1 MEELMNSL
9 LLPVRIF
16 QALSISG
23 RIGLLMSLFWL
34 AMAVFGNQLAP
45 HNIDDIGG
53 GPMLG
58 GMTADNLLGTDYL
71 GRDMLS
77 RILYGAKFSIGLALT
92 AALGAS
98 LIGTLL
104 ALLAA
109 VAGRWLEE
117 LLGRINDAMLVLP
130 GKVLSLMIVA
140 VFGSSLPM
148 LILTATFTY
157 WPGAF
162 RIAFAM
168 ASSLRNMDYVR
179 ASRLRGE
186 SRWYIAIHDILPNM
200 LHPMLTDFGLRFVYI
215 VLLLSGL
222 SFLGLGVQ
230 PPYADWGTLVRENLQ
245 GLFNGSPA
253 VLMPAVAI
261 ASLTIGANLFI
272 DSLQQMR
279 PLTLAKEGA

>member
-1 MEELMNSL
+1 MNTL
-9 LLPVRIF
+9 LLPVRFF
-16 QALSISG
+16 QSLSWSG
-23 RIGLLMSLFWL
+23 RLGLLMSLFWL
-34 AMAVFGNQLAP
+34 LMAAFGTQLAP

-53 GPMLG
+53 GPLMG
-58 GMTADNLLGTDYL
+58 GLTPDNLLGTDYL

-77 RILYGAKFSIGLALT
+77 RILYGAKFSIGLALS
-92 AALGAS
+92 AALLAS

-117 LLGRINDAMLVLP
+117 LLGRVNDALLVLP

-148 LILTATFTY
+148 LILTAVFTY

-168 ASSLRNMDYVR
+168 ASTLRSMDYVR

-200 LHPMLTDFGLRFVYI
+200 VHPMLTDFGLRFVYI

-230 PPYADWGTLVRENLQ
+230 PPYADWGTLVRDKIQ
-245 GLFNGSPA
+245 GLLAGAPA
-253 VLMPAVAI
+253 VLMPALAI

-272 DSLQQMR
+272 ASLQAMR
-279 PLTLAKEGA
+279 PMPLAKEGA

>member
-1 MEELMNSL
+1 MSRL
-9 LLPVRIF
+9 LLPWRF
-16 QALSISG
+16 LQSLSISG
-23 RIGLLMSLFWL
+23 RVGLLLSLFWVL
-34 AMAVFGNQLAP
+34 MALFGTQLAP
-45 HNIDDIGG
+45 HSVDDIGG

-58 GMTADNLLGTDYL
+58 GMTADNWLGTDYL
-71 GRDMLS
+71 GRDIFS

-117 LLGRINDAMLVLP
+117 LLGRVNDALLVLP
-130 GKVLSLMIVA
+130 GKVLALMIVA

-148 LILTATFTY
+148 LILTAIFTY

-200 LHPMLTDFGLRFVYI
+200 VHPMLTDFGLRFVYI

-230 PPYADWGTLVRENLQ
+230 PPYADWGTLVRENIQ
-245 GLFNGSPA
+245 GLFEGSPA
-253 VLMPAVAI
+253 VLMPALAI

-272 DSLQQMR
+272 DSLQSMR
-279 PLTLAKEGA
+279 PLILAKEGA

>member
-1 MEELMNSL
+1 MNSL
-9 LLPVRIF
+9 LLPWRFF
-16 QALSISG
+16 QSLTISG
-23 RIGLLMSLFWL
+23 RFGLLISLFWVL
-34 AMAVFGNQLAP
+34 MAIFGTQLAP
-45 HNIDDIGG
+45 HSVEDIGG

-58 GMTADNLLGTDYL
+58 GITADNWLGTDYL
-71 GRDMLS
+71 GRDILS

-109 VAGRWLEE
+109 VTGRWLEE
-117 LLGRINDAMLVLP
+117 VLGRVNDALLVLP

-148 LILTATFTY
+148 LILTAVFTY

-179 ASRLRGE
+179 ASKLRGE
-186 SRWYIAIHDILPNM
+186 SRWYIAVHDILPNM
-200 LHPMLTDFGLRFVYI
+200 VHPMLTDFGLRFVYI

-230 PPYADWGTLVRENLQ
+230 PPYADWGTLVRENIQ
-245 GLFNGSPA
+245 GLFDGSPA

-272 DSLQQMR
+272 DSLQAMR
-279 PLTLAKEGA
+279 PLTLAREGV

>member
-1 MEELMNSL
+1 MNSL
-9 LLPVRIF
+9 LLPWRSFSRCQIRP
-16 QALSISG
+16 A
-23 RIGLLMSLFWL
+23 GLVNFLFWL
-34 AMAVFGNQLAP
+34 LMALFGTQLAP
-45 HNIDDIGG
+45 HSIDDIGG
-53 GPMLG
+53 GPLMG
-58 GMTADNLLGTDYL
+58 GFTGDNVLGTDYL

-92 AALGAS
+92 AAVLAS

-117 LLGRINDAMLVLP
+117 ILGRVNDALLVLP

-148 LILTATFTY
+148 LILTAVFTY

-168 ASSLRNMDYVR
+168 ASSLRSMDYVR

-186 SRWYIAIHDILPNM
+186 SRWYVAIHDILPNM
-200 LHPMLTDFGLRFVYI
+200 VHPMLTDFGLRFVYI

-230 PPYADWGTLVRENLQ
+230 PPYADWGTLVRENIQ
-245 GLFNGSPA
+245 GLFDGSPA
-253 VLMPAVAI
+253 VLMPALAI

-272 DSLQQMR
+272 DSLQAMR
-279 PLTLAKEGA
+279 PMTLAKEGA

>member
-1 MEELMNSL
+1 MNSL
-9 LLPVRIF
+9 LLPWRFF
-16 QALSISG
+16 QSLPNSG
-23 RIGLLMSLFWL
+23 RLGLSMSLFWL
-34 AMAVFGNQLAP
+34 LMAIFGNQLAP

-53 GPMLG
+53 GPLMG
-58 GMTADNLLGTDYL
+58 GFTGDNMLGTDYL
-71 GRDMLS
+71 GRDMMS
-77 RILYGAKFSIGLALT
+77 RILYGAKFSIGLALS
-92 AALGAS
+92 AALLAS

-117 LLGRINDAMLVLP
+117 ILGRVNDALLVLP

-148 LILTATFTY
+148 LILTAVFTY

-162 RIAFAM
+162 RIAFSM
-168 ASSLRNMDYVR
+168 ASSLRSMDYVR

-186 SRWYIAIHDILPNM
+186 SRWYVAIHDILPNM
-200 LHPMLTDFGLRFVYI
+200 VHPMVTDFGLRFVYI

-230 PPYADWGTLVRENLQ
+230 PPYADWGTLVRENIQ
-245 GLFNGSPA
+245 GLFDGSPA
-253 VLMPAVAI
+253 VLMPALAI

-272 DSLQQMR
+272 DSLQAMR
-279 PLTLAKEGA
+279 PMALAKEGA

>member
-1 MEELMNSL
+1 MNTL
-9 LLPVRIF
+9 LLPVRLF
-16 QALSISG
+16 QSLSLSG
-23 RIGLLMSLFWL
+23 RIGLLISLFWL
-34 AMAVFGNQLAP
+34 LMALFGHQLAP
-45 HNIDDIGG
+45 HNVEDIGG

-58 GMTADNLLGTDYL
+58 GMTSANLLGTDYL
-71 GRDMLS
+71 GRDILS

-92 AALGAS
+92 AALCAS
-98 LIGTLL
+98 IVGTLL

-117 LLGRINDAMLVLP
+117 VLGRVNDALLVLP

-148 LILTATFTY
+148 LILTAIFTY

-186 SRWYIAIHDILPNM
+186 SRWYVAIHDILPNM
-200 LHPMLTDFGLRFVYI
+200 VHPMLTDFGLRFVYI

-230 PPYADWGTLVRENLQ
+230 PPYADWGTLVRENIQ

-261 ASLTIGANLFI
+261 ASLTIGANLLI

>member
-1 MEELMNSL
+1 MSRL
-9 LLPVRIF
+9 LLPWRF
-16 QALSISG
+16 LQSLSISG
-23 RIGLLMSLFWL
+23 RVGLLLSLFWVL
-34 AMAVFGNQLAP
+34 MVLFGTQLAP
-45 HNIDDIGG
+45 HSVDDIGG

-58 GMTADNLLGTDYL
+58 GMTADNWLGTDYL
-71 GRDMLS
+71 GRDIFS

-117 LLGRINDAMLVLP
+117 LLGRVNDALLVLP
-130 GKVLSLMIVA
+130 GKVLALMIVA

-148 LILTATFTY
+148 LILTAIFTY

-200 LHPMLTDFGLRFVYI
+200 VHPMLTDFGLRFVYI

-230 PPYADWGTLVRENLQ
+230 PPYADWGTLVRENIQ
-245 GLFNGSPA
+245 GLFEGSPA
-253 VLMPAVAI
+253 VLMPALAI

-272 DSLQQMR
+272 DSLQSMR
-279 PLTLAKEGA
+279 PLILAKEGA

>member
-1 MEELMNSL
+1 MKSL
-9 LLPVRIF
+9 LLPWRF
-16 QALSISG
+16 LQSLTISG
-23 RIGLLMSLFWL
+23 RIGLIISLFWVL
-34 AMAVFGNQLAP
+34 MAIFGNQLAP
-45 HNIDDIGG
+45 HSVEDIGG

-58 GMTADNLLGTDYL
+58 GMTAENWLGTDYL
-71 GRDMLS
+71 GRDILS

-117 LLGRINDAMLVLP
+117 MLGRINDALLVLP

-148 LILTATFTY
+148 LILTAIFTY

-179 ASRLRGE
+179 ASTLRGE
-186 SRWYIAIHDILPNM
+186 SRWYVALHDILPNM
-200 LHPMLTDFGLRFVYI
+200 VHPMLTDFGLRFVYI

-230 PPYADWGTLVRENLQ
+230 PPYADWGTLVRENMQ
-245 GLFNGSPA
+245 GLFDGSPA

-272 DSLQQMR
+272 DSLQSIR
-279 PLTLAKEGA
+279 PLTLTKEGA

>member
-1 MEELMNSL
+1 MNSL
-9 LLPVRIF
+9 LLPVRLF
-16 QALSISG
+16 QALSLSG
-23 RIGLLMSLFWL
+23 RIGLLISLFWL
-34 AMAVFGNQLAP
+34 LMALFGNQLAP
-45 HNIDDIGG
+45 HNVEDIGG

-58 GMTADNLLGTDYL
+58 SMTSANLLGTDYL
-71 GRDMLS
+71 GRDILS
-77 RILYGAKFSIGLALT
+77 RILYGAKFSIGLALS
-92 AALGAS
+92 AALCAS
-98 LIGTLL
+98 IIGTLL

-117 LLGRINDAMLVLP
+117 VLGRVNDALLVLP

-148 LILTATFTY
+148 LILTAIFTY

-186 SRWYIAIHDILPNM
+186 SRWYVAIHDILPNM
-200 LHPMLTDFGLRFVYI
+200 VHPMLTDFGLRFVYI

-279 PLTLAKEGA
+279 PLTLAKEGV

>member
-1 MEELMNSL
+1 MNSL
-9 LLPVRIF
+9 LLPVRLF
-16 QALSISG
+16 QALSLSG
-23 RIGLLMSLFWL
+23 RIGLLISLFWL
-34 AMAVFGNQLAP
+34 CMALFGTQLAP
-45 HNIDDIGG
+45 HSVEDIGG

-58 GMTADNLLGTDYL
+58 GMTDANLLGTDYL
-71 GRDMLS
+71 GRDILS

-92 AALGAS
+92 AALCAS
-98 LIGTLL
+98 IIGTLL

-117 LLGRINDAMLVLP
+117 LLGRINDALLVLP

-148 LILTATFTY
+148 LILTAIFTY

-186 SRWYIAIHDILPNM
+186 SRWYVAIHDILPNM
-200 LHPMLTDFGLRFVYI
+200 VHPMLTDFGLRFVYI

-230 PPYADWGTLVRENLQ
+230 PPYADWGTLVRENIQ

-279 PLTLAKEGA
+279 PLTLVKEGA

>member
-1 MEELMNSL
+1 MNTL
-9 LLPVRIF
+9 LLPVRLF
-16 QALSISG
+16 QSLSVSG
-23 RIGLLMSLFWL
+23 RIGLLISLFWL
-34 AMAVFGNQLAP
+34 CMALFGTQLAP
-45 HNIDDIGG
+45 HSVEDIGG

-58 GMTADNLLGTDYL
+58 GMTSANLLGTDYL
-71 GRDMLS
+71 GRDILS

-92 AALGAS
+92 AALCAS
-98 LIGTLL
+98 IIGTLL

-117 LLGRINDAMLVLP
+117 VLGRVNDALLVLP

-148 LILTATFTY
+148 LILTAIFTY

-186 SRWYIAIHDILPNM
+186 SRWYVAIHDILPNM
-200 LHPMLTDFGLRFVYI
+200 VHPMLTDFGLRFVYI

-279 PLTLAKEGA
+279 PLTLAKEGV

>member
-1 MEELMNSL
+1 MNSL
-9 LLPVRIF
+9 LLPVRLF
-16 QALSISG
+16 QALSLSG
-23 RIGLLMSLFWL
+23 RIGLLISLFWL
-34 AMAVFGNQLAP
+34 CMALFGTQLAP
-45 HNIDDIGG
+45 HSVEDIGG

-58 GMTADNLLGTDYL
+58 GMTDANLLGTDYL
-71 GRDMLS
+71 GRDILS

-92 AALGAS
+92 AALCAS
-98 LIGTLL
+98 IIGTLL

-117 LLGRINDAMLVLP
+117 LLGRINDALLVLP

-148 LILTATFTY
+148 LILTAILTY

-186 SRWYIAIHDILPNM
+186 SRWYVAIHDILPNM
-200 LHPMLTDFGLRFVYI
+200 VHPMLTDFGLRFVYV
-215 VLLLSGL
+215 VLTLSGL

-279 PLTLAKEGA
+279 PLTLAKEGV

>member
-1 MEELMNSL
+1 MNSL
-9 LLPVRIF
+9 LLPVRLF
-16 QALSISG
+16 QALSLSG
-23 RIGLLMSLFWL
+23 RIGLLISLFWL
-34 AMAVFGNQLAP
+34 LMALFGTQLAP
-45 HNIDDIGG
+45 HSVEDIGG

-58 GMTADNLLGTDYL
+58 GMTSANMLGTDYL
-71 GRDMLS
+71 GRDILS

-92 AALGAS
+92 AALCAS
-98 LIGTLL
+98 IIGTLL

-117 LLGRINDAMLVLP
+117 LLGRVNDALLVLP

-148 LILTATFTY
+148 LILTAIFTY

-186 SRWYIAIHDILPNM
+186 SRWYVAIHDILPNM
-200 LHPMLTDFGLRFVYI
+200 VHPMLTDFGLRFVYI

>member
-1 MEELMNSL
+1 
-9 LLPVRIF
+9 VRLF
-16 QALSISG
+16 QALSLSG
-23 RIGLLMSLFWL
+23 RIGLLISLFWL
-34 AMAVFGNQLAP
+34 LMALFGTQLAP
-45 HNIDDIGG
+45 HSVEDIGG

-58 GMTADNLLGTDYL
+58 GMTSANMLGTDYL
-71 GRDMLS
+71 GRDILS

-92 AALGAS
+92 AALCAS
-98 LIGTLL
+98 IIGTLL

-117 LLGRINDAMLVLP
+117 LLGRVNDALLVLP

-148 LILTATFTY
+148 LILTAIFTY

-186 SRWYIAIHDILPNM
+186 SRWYVAIHDILPNM
-200 LHPMLTDFGLRFVYI
+200 VHPMLTDFGLRFVYI

-279 PLTLAKEGA
+279 PLTLAKEGV

>member
-1 MEELMNSL
+1 MSRL
-9 LLPVRIF
+9 LLPWRF
-16 QALSISG
+16 LQSLSISG
-23 RIGLLMSLFWL
+23 RVGLLPSLFWVL
-34 AMAVFGNQLAP
+34 MVLFGTQLAP
-45 HNIDDIGG
+45 HSVDDIGG

-58 GMTADNLLGTDYL
+58 GMTADNWLGTDYL
-71 GRDMLS
+71 GRDIFS

-117 LLGRINDAMLVLP
+117 LLGRVNDALLVLP
-130 GKVLSLMIVA
+130 GKVLALMIVA

-148 LILTATFTY
+148 LILTAIFTY

-200 LHPMLTDFGLRFVYI
+200 VHPMLTDFGLRFVYI

-230 PPYADWGTLVRENLQ
+230 PPYADWGTLVRENIQ
-245 GLFNGSPA
+245 GLFEGSPA
-253 VLMPAVAI
+253 VLMPALAI

-272 DSLQQMR
+272 DSLQSMR
-279 PLTLAKEGA
+279 PLILAKEGA

>member
-1 MEELMNSL
+1 MNLLTLPWRFFLSL
-9 LLPVRIF
+9 T
-16 QALSISG
+16 ASG
-23 RIGLLMSLFWL
+23 RAGLLITLIWIAL
-34 AMAVFGNQLAP
+34 AIFGTALAP
-45 HNIDDIGG
+45 YKLEDIGV

-58 GMTADNLLGTDYL
+58 GFSKEFWLGTDYL
-71 GRDMLS
+71 GRDMVS
-77 RILYGAKFSIGLALT
+77 RILYGARYSIGLALG
-92 AALGAS
+92 AALLAS
-98 LIGTLL
+98 LTGTLL

-117 LLGRINDAMLVLP
+117 ILGRINDAMLVLP
-130 GKVLSLMIVA
+130 GKILALMIVA

-148 LILTATFTY
+148 LIVTAVFTY

-162 RIAFAM
+162 RIAWAM
-168 ASSLRNMDYVR
+168 ASSLRSMDYVR

-186 SRWYIAIHDILPNM
+186 SRFYIAVHDILPNM

-245 GLFNGSPA
+245 GLFDGSPA
-253 VLMPAVAI
+253 VLVPALAI

-272 DSLQQMR
+272 DSLQAMR
-279 PLTLAKEGA
+279 PLAPAKGVA

>member
-1 MEELMNSL
+1 MNSL
-9 LLPVRIF
+9 LLPVRLF
-16 QALSISG
+16 QALSLSG
-23 RIGLLMSLFWL
+23 RIGLLISLFWL
-34 AMAVFGNQLAP
+34 LMALFGTQLAP
-45 HNIDDIGG
+45 HSVEDIGG

-58 GMTADNLLGTDYL
+58 GMTSANMLGTDYL
-71 GRDMLS
+71 GRDILS

-92 AALGAS
+92 AALCAS
-98 LIGTLL
+98 IIGTLL

-117 LLGRINDAMLVLP
+117 LLGRVNDALLVLP

-148 LILTATFTY
+148 LILTAIFTY

-186 SRWYIAIHDILPNM
+186 SRWYVAIHDILPNM
-200 LHPMLTDFGLRFVYI
+200 VHPMLTDFGLRFVYI

-279 PLTLAKEGA
+279 PLTLAKEGV

>member
-1 MEELMNSL
+1 MNSL
-9 LLPVRIF
+9 LLPWRFF
-16 QALSISG
+16 QSLTISG
-23 RIGLLMSLFWL
+23 RFGLLISLFWVL
-34 AMAVFGNQLAP
+34 MAIFGTQLAP
-45 HNIDDIGG
+45 HSVDDIGG

-58 GMTADNLLGTDYL
+58 GMTADNWLGTDYL
-71 GRDMLS
+71 GRDILS

-109 VAGRWLEE
+109 VTGRWLEE
-117 LLGRINDAMLVLP
+117 VLGRVNDALLVLP

-148 LILTATFTY
+148 LILTAIFTY

-179 ASRLRGE
+179 ASKLRGE
-186 SRWYIAIHDILPNM
+186 SRWYVAIHDILPNM
-200 LHPMLTDFGLRFVYI
+200 VHPMLTDFGLRFVYI

-230 PPYADWGTLVRENLQ
+230 PPYADWGTLVRENIQ
-245 GLFNGSPA
+245 GLFDGSPA

-272 DSLQQMR
+272 DSLQAMR

>member
-9 LLPVRIF
+9 LLPWRFF
-16 QALSISG
+16 QSLSISG
-23 RIGLLMSLFWL
+23 RFGLLISLFWVL
-34 AMAVFGNQLAP
+34 MALFGTQLAP
-45 HNIDDIGG
+45 HSVEDIGG

-58 GMTADNLLGTDYL
+58 GFTADNWLGTDYL
-71 GRDMLS
+71 GRDILS
-77 RILYGAKFSIGLALT
+77 RILYGAKFSIGLALS
-92 AALGAS
+92 AAIGAS

-109 VAGRWLEE
+109 VTGRWLEE
-117 LLGRINDAMLVLP
+117 LLGRVNDALLVLP

-148 LILTATFTY
+148 LILTAIFTY

-179 ASRLRGE
+179 ASKLRGE

-200 LHPMLTDFGLRFVYI
+200 VHPMLTDFGLRFVYI

-230 PPYADWGTLVRENLQ
+230 PPYADWGTLVRENIQ
-245 GLFNGSPA
+245 GLFDGSPA

-272 DSLQQMR
+272 DSLQAMR
-279 PLTLAKEGA
+279 PLSLVKEGA

>member
-1 MEELMNSL
+1 M
-9 LLPVRIF
+9 
-16 QALSISG
+16 
-23 RIGLLMSLFWL
+23 MSLFWL
-34 AMAVFGNQLAP
+34 LMAVFGTPLAP
-45 HNIDDIGG
+45 HSIDDIGG
-53 GPMLG
+53 GPLMG
-58 GMTADNLLGTDYL
+58 GLTADNLLGTDYL

-77 RILYGAKFSIGLALT
+77 RILYGAKFSIGLALS
-92 AALGAS
+92 AALLAS

-109 VAGRWLEE
+109 VTGRWLEE
-117 LLGRINDAMLVLP
+117 LLGRVNDALLVLP

-148 LILTATFTY
+148 LILTAVFTY

-168 ASSLRNMDYVR
+168 ASSLRSMDYVR

-200 LHPMLTDFGLRFVYI
+200 VHPMLTDFGLRFVYI

-230 PPYADWGTLVRENLQ
+230 PPYADWGTLVRENMQ
-245 GLFNGSPA
+245 GLFDGSPA
-253 VLMPAVAI
+253 VLMPALAI

-272 DSLQQMR
+272 DSLQAMR
-279 PLTLAKEGA
+279 PMTLAKEGA

>member
-1 MEELMNSL
+1 MLT
-9 LLPVRIF
+9 RI
-16 QALSISG
+16 
-23 RIGLLMSLFWL
+23 M
-34 AMAVFGNQLAP
+34 
-45 HNIDDIGG
+45 
-53 GPMLG
+53 
-58 GMTADNLLGTDYL
+58 
-71 GRDMLS
+71 
-77 RILYGAKFSIGLALT
+77 YGAKFSLGLALG
-92 AALGAS
+92 AAILAS
-98 LIGTLL
+98 LIGTML
-104 ALLAA
+104 ALIAA
-109 VAGRWLEE
+109 VTGRWLEE

-130 GKVLSLMIVA
+130 GKILALMIVA

-148 LILTATFTY
+148 LLITAVFTY

-162 RIAFAM
+162 RIAFAL

-200 LHPMLTDFGLRFVYI
+200 LHPVLADFGLRFVYI

-230 PPYADWGTLVRENLQ
+230 PPYADWGTLVRENIQ
-245 GLFNGSPA
+245 GLFDGSPA

-261 ASLTIGANLFI
+261 ASLTIAVNLFI
-272 DSLQQMR
+272 DSLQSMR